1 MSKTQVIEE
10 ILRCSPDA
18 RTYEGEQLLMKGL
31 NGATIIALEFIQQ
44 QLKAT
49 ITQQNKQNKQKQ
61 TNKNEMKRNVCN
73 NGSSFFQTHANA
85 NIEFILYHGT
95 TCQVKSRSNQNDLTA
110 HMLLCHFVC
119 L

>member
-1 MSKTQVIEE
+1 MSKAQMIEE
-10 ILRCSPDA
+10 ILRCSPDV
-18 RTYEGEQLLMKGL
+18 RNYEYEQALMNGL
-31 NGATIIALEFIQQ
+31 DGATIIALEFIQQ

-95 TCQVKSRSNQNDLTA
+95 NSKFKQSSRINIII
-110 HMLLCHFVC
+110 
-119 L
+119 